1 MLCCCDVFQ
10 TPLHL
15 AVVTGDCGIVR
26 LLLSAGASPNIAD
39 RNGQNC
45 FHLSVQYQH
54 TECLQCLFTYCS
66 ESQPDIMN
74 YEGTIHTHKHTHARM
89 HALFQTLSSGSFFQS
104 PIISS
109 SL

>member
-1 MLCCCDVFQ
+1 MLQCCCDAFQ

-15 AVVTGDCGIVR
+15 AVVTGDCELVR

-39 RNGQNC
+39 RKGQNC

-54 TECLQCLFTYCS
+54 TDCLQCLFTYCS

-74 YEGTIHTHKHTHARM
+74 YEGTIHAHKHT
-89 HALFQTLSSGSFFQS
+89 LFQTLSSGSFFQFLFFNLLS
-104 PIISS
+104 
-109 SL
+109 